1 MKRKVSE
8 FSYGFLLT
16 HELVN
21 AYGYLATDS
30 PQSTLR
36 RKKKDDGDAADAAP
50 SGYPMFLQF
59 KASEY
64 MKRRNAGESKLVG
77 LPYFRFALHRKTQS
91 NQHQLLIELERK
103 GCSVFYATPK
113 IHEAVNLNSAFFDH
127 QVVASSLFI
136 NPGGIGEL
144 PDNQSHRVVFSGRS
158 EDVYLCSRPRKLD
171 GVIHGAAFAE
181 AVRRIVSDRE
191 PQSLDDEFFNR
202 LAGDMVSL
210 VSPNLR
216 IFDELSRGKVEMSA
230 STFANYL
237 AKTLFDC
244 ELLIVPA

>member
-30 PQSTLR
+30 TQSTLR
-36 RKKKDDGDAADAAP
+36 RKEKDDGDAADTAP
-50 SGYPMFLQF
+50 GGYPMFLQF

-103 GCSVFYATPK
+103 GCAVFYATPK

-144 PDNQSHRVVFSGRS
+144 PDNRSHRVVFSGRS

-181 AVRRIVSDRE
+181 AVRRIVSERE

-210 VSPNLR
+210 VSPNRR

>member
-8 FSYGFLLT
+8 FSYGFVLT

-21 AYGYLATDS
+21 AYGYLRTDAPHYS
-30 PQSTLR
+30 R
-36 RKKKDDGDAADAAP
+36 GGRKKGAEDGAGAAP
-50 SGYPMFLQF
+50 RGHPLFLQF

-77 LPYFRFALHRKTQS
+77 LPYFRFALHRKSQS
-91 NQHQLLIELERK
+91 NQHQLLIELEKK
-103 GCSVFYATPK
+103 GCAVFYATPK
-113 IHEAVNLNSAFFDH
+113 IHEAVNLNSAFFDRL
-127 QVVASSLFI
+127 VVASSLFV
-136 NPGGIGEL
+136 NPAGIGEL
-144 PDNQSHRVVFSGRS
+144 PDNRAHRVVFSGRS
-158 EDVYLCSRPRKLD
+158 DDVYLCSKPRRLD

-181 AVRRIVSDRE
+181 TVRRVVAGRE
-191 PQSLDDEFFNR
+191 PQSLDDAFFNR
-202 LAGDMVSL
+202 LANDMVSL
-210 VSPNLR
+210 VSPNRR
-216 IFDELSRGKVEMSA
+216 IFDELSRGKVEMSV

>member
-8 FSYGFLLT
+8 FSYGFVLT

-21 AYGYLATDS
+21 AYGYLPTDA
-30 PQSTLR
+30 PQWSRRR
-36 RKKKDDGDAADAAP
+36 RKKDAEADEDAAP
-50 SGYPMFLQF
+50 RGYPLFLQF

-91 NQHQLLIELERK
+91 NQHQLLIELEK
-103 GCSVFYATPK
+103 MSCAVFYATPK

-127 QVVASSLFI
+127 QVVASSLFV
-136 NPGGIGEL
+136 NPGEIGEL
-144 PDNQSHRVVFSGRS
+144 PDNRSHRVVFSGRS
-158 EDVYLCSRPRKLD
+158 ADVYICSKPRRLD
-171 GVIHGAAFAE
+171 GVIHGEAFAE
-181 AVRRIVSDRE
+181 AVRQVVSGRE

-210 VSPNLR
+210 ISPNRR
-216 IFDELSRGKVEMSA
+216 IFDELSDGKVEMSA